1 MRFFALLW
9 LCLASLVGQ
18 TAPSQTGGEAQ
29 TNQQKARAVIDKM
42 IATMGGPAY
51 LNLQDSYSEGRY
63 GRFHNEAMV
72 GGAEY
77 FRYWQ
82 WPDKDRWELTKE
94 RDIVT
99 LYLGDKV
106 YEVTFRG
113 ATQLNPQ
120 KDDNLRLA
128 LARRHYALENVLRVW
143 LNAAGTALLDEGPTL
158 AENRMAERITII
170 NANDEAVTL
179 LVSTDSHLPVQKIFS
194 LRDPQTRERD
204 EEIEV
209 YDNWKMMQGIN
220 TPFSVLLKHNG
231 EIARQQFLSSIT
243 YNTHPPESYF
253 TPILIKR
260 AQK

>member
-9 LCLASLVGQ
+9 LCLASLVAQ
-18 TAPSQTGGEAQ
+18 AAPPQTGGEAQ

-63 GRFHNEAMV
+63 GRFHNEVMV

-82 WPDKDRWELTKE
+82 WPDKDRWELTKQ

-99 LYLGDKV
+99 LYLADKV

-120 KDDNLRLA
+120 KDDNVRLA
-128 LARRHYALENVLRVW
+128 LVRRHYALENILRVW
-143 LNAAGTALLDEGPTL
+143 LNAPGTALLDEGPSM
-158 AENRMAERITII
+158 AESRMAEKITII

-179 LVSTDSHLPVQKIFS
+179 LVSTDTHLPVEKIFS

-209 YDNWKMMQGIN
+209 YDNWKMMQGVN

-231 EIARQQFLSSIT
+231 QVARQQFLSSIA
-243 YNTHPPESYF
+243 YNTHPPASYF
-253 TPILIKR
+253 TPILLKR
-260 AQK
+260 SQK